1 VFVLTEAVTR
11 SNIYHKDRMNINS
24 SVKLALAAA
33 VLLAFAPV
41 QAQTIGKADYN
52 AAKTRISADFKSD
65 KAACASRSGN
75 AKDICVEEAKAKDKV
90 ALAELEYNHT
100 GKSGDRNKLLT
111 VKAETAYAVAK
122 ERCDDKSGNA
132 KDVCVKE
139 AKAIEV
145 KALADAKMG
154 KEIGEARSDATA
166 TKRDADYKVAVE
178 KCDAMSGDA
187 KASCVAAA
195 KASFGKS

>member
-1 VFVLTEAVTR
+1 
-11 SNIYHKDRMNINS
+11 MNINS
-24 SVKLALAAA
+24 SVKLALTAA

-41 QAQTIGKADYN
+41 QAQTIGKVDYN

-65 KAACASRSGN
+65 KASCDSRSGN
-75 AKDICVEEAKAKDKV
+75 AKDICVEEAKAKEKV
-90 ALAELEYNHT
+90 ALADLEYKHT

-132 KDVCVKE
+132 KDVCVQE
-139 AKAIEV
+139 AKAVEV

-154 KEIGEARSDATA
+154 KEIGEARSDAAA

-187 KASCVAAA
+187 KASCITAA

>member
-1 VFVLTEAVTR
+1 
-11 SNIYHKDRMNINS
+11 MNINS
-24 SVKLALAAA
+24 SVKVALTAA
-33 VLLAFAPV
+33 VLLALAPA

-65 KAACASRSGN
+65 KAICDGRSGN
-75 AKDICVEEAKAKDKV
+75 AKDICVEEAKAKEKV
-90 ALAELEYNHT
+90 ALADLEYKHT

-132 KDVCVKE
+132 KDVCIQE
-139 AKAIEV
+139 AKAVEV

-154 KEIGEARSDATA
+154 KEIGEARSDAAT

-187 KASCVAAA
+187 KASCITAA

>member
-1 VFVLTEAVTR
+1 
-11 SNIYHKDRMNINS
+11 MNINS
-24 SVKLALAAA
+24 SVKLALTAA

-41 QAQTIGKADYN
+41 QAQTIGKVDYN

-65 KAACASRSGN
+65 KASCDSRSGN
-75 AKDICVEEAKAKDKV
+75 AKDICVEEAKAKEKV
-90 ALAELEYNHT
+90 ALADLEYKHT

-132 KDVCVKE
+132 KDVCVQE
-139 AKAIEV
+139 AKAVEV

-154 KEIGEARSDATA
+154 KEIGEARQDAA
-166 TKRDADYKVAVE
+166 ASKRDADYKVAVE

-187 KASCVAAA
+187 KASCITAA

>member
-1 VFVLTEAVTR
+1 MTR
-11 SNIYHKDRMNINS
+11 SNIHHKDRMNINS
-24 SVKLALAAA
+24 SVKLALTAA

-41 QAQTIGKADYN
+41 QAQTIGKVDYN

-65 KAACASRSGN
+65 KASCDSRSGN
-75 AKDICVEEAKAKDKV
+75 AKDICVEEAKAKEKV
-90 ALAELEYNHT
+90 ALADLEYKHT
-100 GKSGDRNKLLT
+100 GKSVDRNKLLT

-132 KDVCVKE
+132 KDVCVQE
-139 AKAIEV
+139 AKAVEV

-154 KEIGEARSDATA
+154 KEIGEARSDAAA

-187 KASCVAAA
+187 KASCITAA